1 MDLMAYILPR
11 KTPTGER
18 SMMTVPT
25 VASILDLMA
34 ASILWYD
41 LETFGLEARHDR
53 IAQIACL
60 RTNEALEPLSEGLE
74 LYNRIS
80 PDYLPSP
87 YACMVHGISPRRT
100 LEEGIPEYQFAKA
113 IRNEML
119 APGTCV
125 AGYNSIRFDDEFI
138 RNLFYRNLY
147 DPYEREWA
155 DGNTRWDVID
165 LFRACR
171 DLRPDGLSWP
181 DSLEGKPDFRLGSL
195 VAANGI
201 VLEKAHDALQDIMAT
216 IELARLVRQA
226 QPKLYDWYWK
236 HRTKDAL
243 RPLIDLAERTPL
255 LLSSAAY
262 TSQHGC
268 TTIIA
273 PVGMV
278 PGRRDSVVAIDLRY
292 DPSPLVDLP
301 VDEIRRRVFS
311 RKEQLDEGER
321 IPLSE
326 IRLARCPYL
335 APLSILDGKAA
346 ERLGL
351 DPGLAADRAK
361 ELGRESALIQKLAAV
376 FAPREREAVEAD
388 PEYRIYSGGFFR
400 DEDKDSMEAI
410 HEAIAT
416 LGPTEA
422 KHQAYAA
429 SFLDE
434 RLPQLV
440 RRLFARNWPQT
451 LTKAEAA
458 RWRSFCAGR
467 LLCPRIEGATDFE
480 NFTKT
485 IEKLLASLD
494 TEPVSKRVL
503 LELLEYRRN
512 LESDILSYNDKST
525 AGNNKGAAGRGA

>member
-1 MDLMAYILPR
+1 MYQGLTMLTATAAVGIL
-11 KTPTGER
+11 
-18 SMMTVPT
+18 
-25 VASILDLMA
+25 ADMA

-60 RTNEALEPLSEGLE
+60 RTNEALEPQSEGLV
-74 LYNRIS
+74 LFNRIS

-138 RNLFYRNLY
+138 RNLLYRNLY

-155 DGNTRWDVID
+155 DGNSRWDVID

-181 DSLEGKPDFRLGSL
+181 DTEEGKPDFRLGSL
-195 VAANGI
+195 AVANGI
-201 VLEKAHDALQDIMAT
+201 DLEKAHDALHDIMAT
-216 IELARLVRQA
+216 IGIARLVRQA

-236 HRTKDAL
+236 HRTKDTL

-255 LLSSAAY
+255 LHSAAAY
-262 TSQHGC
+262 TSLRGC
-268 TTIIA
+268 TTIVA

-278 PGRRDSVVAIDLRY
+278 PGRRDSVVAIDLRC
-292 DPSPLVDLP
+292 DPSPLVELP

-311 RKEQLDEGER
+311 RKEQLDEDER

-346 ERLGL
+346 DRLGL
-351 DPGLAADRAK
+351 DPGLAAERARK
-361 ELGRESALIQKLAAV
+361 LGREPALIQKLAAV
-376 FAPREREAVEAD
+376 FAPRDREAAEAD

-416 LGPTEA
+416 LGPSEA
-422 KHQAYAA
+422 KHQAYAT

-451 LTKAEAA
+451 MTKTEAA

-485 IEKLLASLD
+485 VEKLLASLD
-494 TEPVSKRVL
+494 TEPGNKRVL
-503 LELLEYRRN
+503 LELLEYRRT
-512 LESDILSYNDKST
+512 LESDILSYSDKDTASST
-525 AGNNKGAAGRGA
+525 RSSPGHSA

>member
-1 MDLMAYILPR
+1 MEPVNSMIAAMLTAMPVAVIL
-11 KTPTGER
+11 
-18 SMMTVPT
+18 
-25 VASILDLMA
+25 AFMA

-60 RTNEALEPLSEGLE
+60 RTNEALETQAEGLV
-74 LYNRIS
+74 LFNRIT

-100 LEEGIPEYQFAKA
+100 QEEGIPEYQFAKA
-113 IRNEML
+113 VRNEML

-155 DGNTRWDVID
+155 DGNSRWDVID

-171 DLRPDGLSWP
+171 DLRPEGLAWP
-181 DSLEGKPDFRLGSL
+181 DTQEGKPDFRLEAL
-195 VAANGI
+195 AVANKI
-201 VLEKAHDALQDIMAT
+201 NLEKAHDALQDIKAT
-216 IELARLVRQA
+216 IGLAKLVRQT

-236 HRTKDAL
+236 HRGRDSL
-243 RPLIDLAERTPL
+243 RPLIDLVGRTPL
-255 LLSSAAY
+255 VHTAAAY
-262 TSQHGC
+262 TSQRGC
-268 TTIIA
+268 TTIVA

-278 PGRRDSVVAIDLRY
+278 PARRDSVVAIDLRY
-292 DPSPLVDLP
+292 DPSPLVDLS

-311 RKEQLDEGER
+311 KKEQLNEGER
-321 IPLSE
+321 IPLTE
-326 IRLARCPYL
+326 LRLARCPYL

-346 ERLGL
+346 DRLGL
-351 DPGLAADRAK
+351 DPGLAVDRAK
-361 ELGRESALIQKLAAV
+361 TLDREPELIQKLAAV
-376 FAPREREAVEAD
+376 FAPREKDATEAD

-416 LGPTEA
+416 LGPSEA
-422 KHQAYAA
+422 KHQAYAS

-440 RRLFARNWPQT
+440 RRLFARNWPKT

-467 LLCPRIEGATDFE
+467 LLCPRIEGATDYE

-485 IEKLLASLD
+485 VETLLASLD
-494 TEPVSKRVL
+494 TEPGNKRVL
-503 LELLEYRRN
+503 LELLEYRRG
-512 LESDILSYNDKST
+512 LEAEILSYSDKKNIGLPT
-525 AGNNKGAAGRGA
+525 

>member
-1 MDLMAYILPR
+1 MLRAR
-11 KTPTGER
+11 
-18 SMMTVPT
+18 
-25 VASILDLMA
+25 SILTAPAATGILASMA

-60 RTNEALEPLSEGLE
+60 RTNEALEPVSEGLI
-74 LYNRIS
+74 LYNRIT

-87 YACMVHGISPRRT
+87 YACMVHGISPRKT
-100 LEEGIPEYQFAKA
+100 LEDGIPEYQFAKA
-113 IRNEML
+113 VRNEML

-125 AGYNSIRFDDEFI
+125 AGYNSIHFDDEFI

-181 DSLEGKPDFRLGSL
+181 DTPEGKPDFRLG
-195 VAANGI
+195 AMATANNI
-201 VLEKAHDALQDIMAT
+201 DLEQAHDAMNDIAAT
-216 IELARLVRQA
+216 IGLARLVRQA
-226 QPKLYDWYWK
+226 QPRLYDWYWR
-236 HRTKDAL
+236 HRSKDSL

-255 LLSSAAY
+255 LHSAAAY
-262 TSQHGC
+262 TNRKGC
-268 TTIIA
+268 TTIVA

-301 VDEIRRRVFS
+301 VDEIQRRVFS

-321 IPLSE
+321 IPLTE

-346 ERLGL
+346 DRLGL
-351 DPGLAADRAK
+351 DPGLAADRARK
-361 ELGRESALIQKLAAV
+361 LGREPALIQKLAAV
-376 FAPREREAVEAD
+376 FAPRDRGAAEAD

-416 LGPTEA
+416 LGPPEA

-440 RRLFARNWPQT
+440 RRLFARNWPRT
-451 LTKAEAA
+451 MTTAEAA

-467 LLCPRIEGATDFE
+467 LLCPRLEGATDFG

-485 IEKLLASLD
+485 VEKLLASLD
-494 TEPVSKRVL
+494 TKPGNKRVL
-503 LELLEYRRN
+503 LELLEYRRM
-512 LESDILSYNDKST
+512 LESEILSYNDKGT
-525 AGNNKGAAGRGA
+525 AGSTGSSPESSS

>member
-1 MDLMAYILPR
+1 
-11 KTPTGER
+11 
-18 SMMTVPT
+18 
-25 VASILDLMA
+25 MA

-53 IAQIACL
+53 ITQIACL
-60 RTNEALEPLSEGLE
+60 RTNEALEPQSEGLV
-74 LYNRIS
+74 LFNRIT

-100 LEEGIPEYQFAKA
+100 QEEGIPEYQFAKA
-113 IRNEML
+113 VRNEML

-147 DPYEREWA
+147 DPYEREWTE
-155 DGNTRWDVID
+155 GNTRWDVID

-171 DLRPDGLSWP
+171 DLRPDGLVWTDTP
-181 DSLEGKPDFRLGSL
+181 EGKPDFRLGSL
-195 VAANGI
+195 AAANNI
-201 VLEKAHDALQDIMAT
+201 NLEQAHDAMHDIQAT
-216 IELARLVRQA
+216 IQLSKLVRQA

-236 HRTKDAL
+236 HRTKESL
-243 RPLIDLAERTPL
+243 RPLIDLAGRTPL
-255 LLSSAAY
+255 LHSGSAY
-262 TSQHGC
+262 TSLGGC
-268 TTIIA
+268 TTIVA

-292 DPSPLVDLP
+292 DPSPLIDLP
-301 VDEIRRRVFS
+301 VEEIRRRVFS
-311 RKEQLDEGER
+311 KKEQLDEGER
-321 IPLSE
+321 IPLTE

-351 DPGLAADRAK
+351 DPKLATQRARD
-361 ELGRESALIQKLAAV
+361 LGREPALIQKLAAV
-376 FAPREREAVEAD
+376 FAPRDMGSADAD

-400 DEDKDSMEAI
+400 DEDKDAMEAI

-416 LGPTEA
+416 LGPAEA
-422 KHQAYAA
+422 KPLAYAA

-451 LTKAEAA
+451 LTHPEAA

-467 LLCPRIEGATDFE
+467 LLCPRIQGATDFE

-485 IEKLLASLD
+485 VEKLLASLD
-494 TEPVSKRVL
+494 TEPGDKRVL
-503 LELLEYRRN
+503 LELLEYRRT
-512 LESDILSYNDKST
+512 LESEVLSYNGMGSSASGKGADVQGRSIGSPVRNT
-525 AGNNKGAAGRGA
+525 AGSSA